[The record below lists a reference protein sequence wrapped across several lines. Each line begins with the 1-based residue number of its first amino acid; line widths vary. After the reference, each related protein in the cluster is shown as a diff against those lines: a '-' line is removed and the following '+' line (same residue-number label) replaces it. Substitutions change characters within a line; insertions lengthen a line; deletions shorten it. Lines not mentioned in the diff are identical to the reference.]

1 VIQRVTPI
9 ITILL
14 EDRIN
19 QNCKDKSFREKLD
32 FYRNSNYKMAR
43 VLANRYED
51 KDFSPQGRTDF
62 LAKTI
67 YNDILHLDKI

>member
-1 VIQRVTPI
+1 MIQRVTPI

-43 VLANRYED
+43 GLANRYED